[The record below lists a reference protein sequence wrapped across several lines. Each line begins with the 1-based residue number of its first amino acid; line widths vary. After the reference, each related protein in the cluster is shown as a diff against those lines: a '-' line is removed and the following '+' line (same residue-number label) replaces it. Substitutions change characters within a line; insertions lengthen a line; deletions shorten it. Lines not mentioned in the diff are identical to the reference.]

1 MLVHEFTKVNIF
13 RPECNFAFET
23 VNVIATFDGDVSPVL
38 PYLNASLGGYAFDSG
53 SSTLTIKN
61 SGKLVT
67 IRPHNVAIN
76 GLKDQEE
83 VYRVLEWLKREINTT
98 YEQRDTLQPSYKS
111 RPLINMMLI
120 LKYLPKTNCQ
130 ECGEATCLAFAAK
143 VRDGEKGPDDCPPLT
158 SDKKQ
163 AFQEFLTASGW
174 TALDSDLW

>member
-1 MLVHEFTKVNIF
+1 MLVQEFTDIKIF
-13 RPECNFAFET
+13 RPECNYNFET

-38 PYLNASLGGYAFDSG
+38 PYLNATLGGYAFDSE

-67 IRPHNVAIN
+67 IRPHTVAIN

-98 YEQRDTLQPSYKS
+98 YEQRDTLQPSSKS
-111 RPLINMMLI
+111 RPLINMMQI

-158 SDKKQ
+158 PDKKQ
-163 AFQEFLTASGW
+163 EFQEFLTLSGW
-174 TALDSDLW
+174 TALDADLW